1 MIFHIPHSG
10 IDVLDYPVPQEQ
22 INLATDWFTDELF
35 EHQNSDRV
43 VQSHSRL
50 IVDCERLPDD
60 IEPLFARGQGIVPSV
75 DFFGNKLS
83 FEIDKEKM
91 IAVYNEHHKNLNAI
105 ARKTLCCIPV
115 VFVVDCHSFG
125 IHQIAV
131 KQQDYDFCLGYNDD
145 FDSFEMLNR
154 MKEYIES
161 KGFSVGINAPFSNA
175 IVPSQFYGDG
185 QVKSIMIEVNKRM
198 YLTDDF
204 QKSDGFENTKF
215 VISNLLGMISEEEMS
230 FDSKI

>member
-1 MIFHIPHSG
+1 MILHIPHSG
-10 IDVLDYPVPQEQ
+10 TDFLNYPVPQDQ
-22 INLATDWFTDELF
+22 INLATDWFTDDLF

-60 IEPLFARGQGIVPSV
+60 IEPLFACGQGIVPSV

-91 IAVYNEHHKNLNAI
+91 MAVYNEHHKKLNAI
-105 ARKTLCCIPV
+105 ARKILCYIPV

-125 IHQIAV
+125 VHQIAD
-131 KQQDYDFCLGYNDD
+131 KQQDYDFCFGYNDD

-175 IVPSQFYGDG
+175 IVPSNFYGDS
-185 QVKSIMIEVNKRM
+185 QVKSIMIEVNKKL
-198 YLTDDF
+198 YL
-204 QKSDGFENTKF
+204 SDGFQKNDEFEEIKYL
-215 VISNLLGMISEEEMS
+215 VSNLLKIISEEEMS
-230 FDSKI
+230 FD